1 MATDRLRGRKG
12 VERRK
17 RWLEDNPLCV
27 ECTKLNRVT
36 AATVPD
42 HIVALVN
49 GGADDETN
57 LQSLCADHHRD
68 KTARDLG
75 HKAKRVIGPDGWP
88 MEQNEPQGAKT
99 QQPRRYGRG
108 SDRRA

>member
-1 MATDRLRGRKG
+1 MAQDRLRGRKG
-12 VERRK
+12 VQRRK

-27 ECTKLNRVT
+27 ECAKADRVT

-75 HKAKRVIGPDGWP
+75 HKPRPRIGVDGWRI
-88 MEQNEPQGAKT
+88 E
-99 QQPRRYGRG
+99 
-108 SDRRA
+108 

>member
-1 MATDRLRGRKG
+1 VKLTTLKPRLSTIVTQRVPTQEVERLRGRRA

-17 RWLEDNPLCV
+17 RWLREHPLCV
-27 ECTKLNRVT
+27 ECEKADRVT

-49 GGADDETN
+49 GGPDTEDN
-57 LQSLCADHHRD
+57 LQSLCEECHRK

-75 HKAKRVIGPDGWP
+75 HKVKPAIGLDGWP
-88 MEQNEPQGAKT
+88 TEG
-99 QQPRRYGRG
+99 
-108 SDRRA
+108 

>member
-17 RWLEDNPLCV
+17 RWLEENPLCV
-27 ECTKLNRVT
+27 ECKKLDQVT

-57 LQSLCADHHRD
+57 LQSLCDDHHRQ
-68 KTARDLG
+68 KTARDMG
-75 HKAKRVIGPDGWP
+75 YTPRRTTGPDGWP
-88 MEQNEPQGAKT
+88 VSP
-99 QQPRRYGRG
+99 
-108 SDRRA
+108 

>member
-1 MATDRLRGRKG
+1 MATERLRGRKG

-17 RWLEDNPLCV
+17 RWLDANPLCV
-27 ECTKLNRVT
+27 ECARADRVT

-49 GGADDETN
+49 GGVDDETN
-57 LQSLCADHHRD
+57 LQSLCDEHHRE

-75 HKAKRVIGPDGWP
+75 HAPKRSIGPDGWP
-88 MEQNEPQGAKT
+88 VA
-99 QQPRRYGRG
+99 
-108 SDRRA
+108 S